1 MKLRLKFFIMVNFSR
16 AYDKAN
22 NLVGFEVITIGNEY
36 HCEDMY
42 GNRIYVAKTTKQAEV
57 QELFLS
63 EKIASCKTILAIGDE
78 VRRYFK
84 RK

>member
-1 MKLRLKFFIMVNFSR
+1 MVNFTR
-16 AYDKAN
+16 AYDKEN
-22 NLVGFEVITIGNEY
+22 NLVGFEVITIGDEY

-42 GNRIYVAKTTKQAEV
+42 GNRIYIAKTNQQAKV

-63 EKIASCKTILAIGDE
+63 EKMASCKTILAIGDE
-78 VRRYFK
+78 VRRFFR